1 MLYFE
6 TVSKELYRLLISIQE
21 ESLFKKLRLVGG
33 TALALQY
40 GHRISVDLDFF
51 GNLESETEEV
61 VERLSRLGE
70 VQTIKNSKNIKVF
83 TVNDIKID
91 FVNYNYPWIDKPLAK
106 SDIVLASEKDIAAMK
121 VAAITGRGSKK
132 DFVDMYFLLKR
143 FTLSQ
148 ILDFYEKKYPD
159 ASMYLA
165 LKSLT
170 FFEDADTQPMPKML
184 QSCDWEEVKAVIFN
198 EVRAVAG

>member
-1 MLYFE
+1 MLYSK
-6 TVSKELYRLLISIQE
+6 TVSKELYRLLVSIQKDD
-21 ESLFKKLRLVGG
+21 LFEKLRLVGG

-51 GNLESETEEV
+51 GNLNADKSEIV
-61 VERLSRLGE
+61 QCLSSMGE
-70 VQTIKNSKNIKVF
+70 ALTIKNSKNIKVF
-83 TVNDIKID
+83 TVNGIKVD
-91 FVNYNYPWIDKPLAK
+91 FVNYNYPWIDKPIEESGLL
-106 SDIVLASEKDIAAMK
+106 LASDKDIAAMK

-148 ILDFYEKKYPD
+148 ILEFYEMKYPD

-165 LKSLT
+165 VKSLT
-170 FFEDADTQPMPKML
+170 FFEDAEAQPIPKML
-184 QSCDWEEVKAVIFN
+184 QPCEWETVKG
-198 EVRAVAG
+198 EVRNRVREF

>member
-6 TVSKELYRLLISIQE
+6 TVSKELYRLLTSIQE
-21 ESLFKKLRLVGG
+21 ESLFKELRLVGG

-159 ASMYLA
+159 ASMYSA

-184 QSCDWEEVKAVIFN
+184 QPCDWEEVKAVIFN